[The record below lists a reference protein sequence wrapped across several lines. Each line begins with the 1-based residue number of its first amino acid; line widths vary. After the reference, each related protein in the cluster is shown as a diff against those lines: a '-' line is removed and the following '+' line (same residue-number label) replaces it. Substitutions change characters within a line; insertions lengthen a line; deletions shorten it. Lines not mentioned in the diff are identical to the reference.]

1 MAERGRRCHQSRR
14 HGHRAFY
21 AGERGQTSVRGDGE
35 RSGGFHPSVD
45 NRDAAEARSQRR
57 TARGRMPRGQPG
69 SAASEGREGAGPQV
83 TRIVVTI
90 VAVFSWASTA
100 SAHHS
105 FTAEFDINKPVKL
118 TGTITMVRWSNPH
131 GWIYID
137 VKGDDGKVVNWAFE
151 TAAAN
156 ALYRRGTRP
165 EDFPVGTQVTIDG
178 YVARNGTPTATSGK
192 LMFADGR
199 AITIGA
205 GAVAGESK

>member
-1 MAERGRRCHQSRR
+1 
-14 HGHRAFY
+14 
-21 AGERGQTSVRGDGE
+21 
-35 RSGGFHPSVD
+35 
-45 NRDAAEARSQRR
+45 
-57 TARGRMPRGQPG
+57 
-69 SAASEGREGAGPQV
+69 V

-90 VAVFSWASTA
+90 VAVFAWASTA

-137 VKGDDGKVVNWAFE
+137 VKSDDGKVVNWGFE

-205 GAVAGESK
+205 GAVAGEQK

>member
-1 MAERGRRCHQSRR
+1 
-14 HGHRAFY
+14 
-21 AGERGQTSVRGDGE
+21 
-35 RSGGFHPSVD
+35 
-45 NRDAAEARSQRR
+45 
-57 TARGRMPRGQPG
+57 
-69 SAASEGREGAGPQV
+69 
-83 TRIVVTI
+83 
-90 VAVFSWASTA
+90 
-100 SAHHS
+100 
-105 FTAEFDINKPVKL
+105 VKL

-137 VKGDDGKVVNWAFE
+137 VKGDDGKVTNWGFE

-178 YVARNGTPTATSGK
+178 YLARNGTPTATSGK

-205 GAVAGESK
+205 GAVAGEQK

>member
-1 MAERGRRCHQSRR
+1 M
-14 HGHRAFY
+14 
-21 AGERGQTSVRGDGE
+21 
-35 RSGGFHPSVD
+35 
-45 NRDAAEARSQRR
+45 
-57 TARGRMPRGQPG
+57 
-69 SAASEGREGAGPQV
+69 
-83 TRIVVTI
+83 TRIT
-90 VAVFSWASTA
+90 VAIGAVCMWAATA

-105 FTAEFDINKPVKL
+105 FTAEFDINKPVKMS
-118 TGTITMVRWSNPH
+118 GTITMVRWSNPH

-137 VKGDDGKVVNWAFE
+137 VKGDDGKVTNWAFE

-165 EDFPVGTQVTIDG
+165 EDFPVGTPVTIDG

-205 GAVAGESK
+205 GAVAGEQK

>member
-1 MAERGRRCHQSRR
+1 MIRI
-14 HGHRAFY
+14 
-21 AGERGQTSVRGDGE
+21 
-35 RSGGFHPSVD
+35 
-45 NRDAAEARSQRR
+45 AAA
-57 TARGRMPRGQPG
+57 
-69 SAASEGREGAGPQV
+69 
-83 TRIVVTI
+83 IVVTC
-90 VAVFSWASTA
+90 AWASAA

-105 FTAEFDINKPVKL
+105 FTAEFDINKPIKL

-165 EDFPVGTQVTIDG
+165 EDFPAGTQVTIDG
-178 YVARNGTPTATSGK
+178 FLARNGTPTATSGK

-199 AITIGA
+199 TMTIGA
-205 GAVAGESK
+205 GAVAGEAK

>member
-1 MAERGRRCHQSRR
+1 M
-14 HGHRAFY
+14 
-21 AGERGQTSVRGDGE
+21 
-35 RSGGFHPSVD
+35 
-45 NRDAAEARSQRR
+45 
-57 TARGRMPRGQPG
+57 
-69 SAASEGREGAGPQV
+69 
-83 TRIVVTI
+83 TRIVVTLL
-90 VAVFSWASTA
+90 AVFAWASTP

-105 FTAEFDINKPVKL
+105 FTAEFDINKPTKL

-165 EDFPVGTQVTIDG
+165 EDFPIGTQVTIDG

-205 GAVAGESK
+205 GAVAGEQK